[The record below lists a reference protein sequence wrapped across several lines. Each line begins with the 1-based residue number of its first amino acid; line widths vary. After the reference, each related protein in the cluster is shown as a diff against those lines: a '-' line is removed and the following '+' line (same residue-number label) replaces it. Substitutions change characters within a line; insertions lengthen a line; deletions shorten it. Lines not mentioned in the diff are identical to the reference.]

1 MSCYKKTGE
10 PGAEEL
16 LFLPLGGSGE
26 IGMNLNL
33 YGHDGQW
40 LIVDVGI
47 TFGDPTTPGVDVIM
61 PDPAFI
67 EERQDQIA
75 GIVLT
80 HAHEDHLGAMP
91 YLWPKLQC
99 PVYATPFTAAFLRRK
114 LAETDFVDDVE
125 IIEIPL
131 SGHFSVGCFDI
142 ELITLTHSILEP
154 NALVIRTPAGKIMH
168 TGDWKLDPDPALG
181 PNTDEQ
187 ALIRAGDEGM
197 LAMVCDSTN
206 ALNPGWSGSEGVV
219 RKNLIDLV
227 GELSGKVAI
236 ACFAS
241 NVARLE
247 SATQAG
253 LQNGRKVALVGRS
266 LWRILDAAKETGY
279 LQDLPPFLEADEAAK
294 LPANKVLLIC
304 TGSQGEPRAALSRIA
319 RMDHP
324 DVSLGNGDTVIF
336 SSREIPGNE
345 VGISEVQ
352 NNLTDLG
359 VDIITA
365 SDREI
370 HTSGHPNR
378 DELAQM
384 YQWIRPQIAIP
395 VHGEPR
401 HLRAHAKLARD
412 CQVPHGMAG
421 KNGLLMSLSEEGVEV
436 IDEVFSGRLYLDGN
450 RLMPMG
456 NTPLRDRRKMSWNG
470 FVLASLVI
478 DDEGELLIDP
488 EVAVEGLLDHDDQAW
503 EELIDTAE
511 RSLNKLSKKFKKDDG
526 KIMEAVRVDIR
537 RKCQDLTGK
546 RPTVRIHLARV

>member
-1 MSCYKKTGE
+1 MSCYKETGE

-33 YGHDGQW
+33 YGHNGEW

-47 TFGDPTTPGVDVIM
+47 TFGDPTTPGVDIIM
-61 PDPAFI
+61 PDPSFI
-67 EERQDQIA
+67 EERQDKIA

-80 HAHEDHLGAMP
+80 HAHEDHLGAVQ
-91 YLWPKLQC
+91 YLWPKLKC
-99 PVYATPFTAAFLRRK
+99 PIYATPFTAAFLRRK
-114 LAETDFVDDVE
+114 LGETDFLNDIQ
-125 IIEIPL
+125 IIEVPL
-131 SGHFSVGCFDI
+131 SGKFFVGDFDI

-154 NALVIRTPAGKIMH
+154 NALMIRTPAGNIMH

-181 PNTDEQ
+181 PKSDEA
-187 ALIRAGDEGM
+187 ALIKAGDEGI

-219 RKNLIDLV
+219 RENLVKLV
-227 GELSGKVAI
+227 SELSGKVAI

-247 SATQAG
+247 SAVQAG
-253 LQNGRKVALVGRS
+253 LKNGRKVALVGRS
-266 LWRILDAAKETGY
+266 LWRIVDAAKETGY
-279 LQDLPPFLEADEAAK
+279 LKDLPPFLEAEDVAR
-294 LPANKVLLIC
+294 LPANKVLYIC

-319 RMDHP
+319 REDHP
-324 DVSLGNGDTVIF
+324 GVSLGKGDTVLF

-352 NNLTDLG
+352 NNLIDLG
-359 VDIITA
+359 VEIITA
-365 SDREI
+365 SEREI

-384 YQWIRPQIAIP
+384 YQWVRPHIAIP

-401 HLRAHAKLARD
+401 HLLAHAKLARD
-412 CQVPHGMAG
+412 CQVPHGMAAR
-421 KNGLLMSLSEEGVEV
+421 NGLCMSLSKAGVEV
-436 IDEVFSGRLYLDGN
+436 VDEVFSGRLYLDGN

-478 DDEGELLIDP
+478 DDDGDLLIDP
-488 EVAVEGLLDHDDQAW
+488 EVAVEGLLDHDDRAW
-503 EELIDTAE
+503 DSLIDTTE
-511 RSLNKLSKKFKKDDG
+511 RALNKLNKKSRKDDG
-526 KIMEAVRVDIR
+526 LISEAVRIALR
-537 RKCQDLTGK
+537 RKCQELTGK